1 MDKRHTYDLLSCA
14 KTGMEKKNWMI
25 LTIVDMLRVSR
36 KRKCHC
42 YEADESL
49 YFLPVQRNLDET

>member
-1 MDKRHTYDLLSCA
+1 MREDLD
-14 KTGMEKKNWMI
+14 GKKNWII